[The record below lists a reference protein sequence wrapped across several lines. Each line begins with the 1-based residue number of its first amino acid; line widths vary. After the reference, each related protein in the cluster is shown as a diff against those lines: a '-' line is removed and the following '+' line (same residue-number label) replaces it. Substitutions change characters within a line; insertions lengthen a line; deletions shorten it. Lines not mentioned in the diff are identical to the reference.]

1 MRILENML
9 SPEDSPITLI
19 FSEHDTARADPYC
32 PWPAVTHPNWSTM
45 QKHEVFVTRLMIID
59 ISSHGLQT
67 CSNPRCGER
76 NKGGFTMM
84 PVKANKLRWCE
95 RDVERKIKITG
106 LVV

>member
-9 SPEDSPITLI
+9 SPQDSPITLI

-32 PWPAVTHPNWSTM
+32 LCSDTPNWSKM
-45 QKHEVFVTRLMIID
+45 QKHEVFVTRLMIH

-67 CSNPRCGER
+67 CSNSRCGER

-84 PVKANKLRWCE
+84 PVKANKLWWCE
-95 RDVERKIKITG
+95 TDVEK
-106 LVV
+106 